1 MSFTELIEAYQEKGI
16 RGLNEA
22 CKKKKEKVEEEV
34 DNETF
39 TKELKDQIASMEGK
53 KKQPP
58 VAAAATQGVKS
69 MDEDVEEL
77 DETPK
82 VDQGLSG
89 KQKVAARAAR
99 RDGWDTP
106 ILDVGNTTGG
116 QWRGKK
122 SPSPYKDSNVAKSGE
137 RKGMITKSAIAK
149 TKEDIKARLRKE
161 EVEIEEL
168 DERTLSQSE
177 SEKKEKYVKGMKKNL
192 KGFKERYGERAKDVA
207 YATATKM
214 AKED

>member
-69 MDEDVEEL
+69 MDEEVEEL
-77 DETPK
+77 DER
-82 VDQGLSG
+82 S
-89 KQKVAARAAR
+89 
-99 RDGWDTP
+99 
-106 ILDVGNTTGG
+106 
-116 QWRGKK
+116 
-122 SPSPYKDSNVAKSGE
+122 
-137 RKGMITKSAIAK
+137 
-149 TKEDIKARLRKE
+149 
-161 EVEIEEL
+161 
-168 DERTLSQSE
+168 LSQSE

>member
-69 MDEDVEEL
+69 MDEEVEEL
-77 DETPK
+77 DELNKSTLRSYVNKAEDDKEEHEDNVMYTPMGAPK
-82 VDQGLSG
+82 HLTDIANKSLHKI
-89 KQKVAARAAR
+89 KQR
-99 RDGWDTP
+99 
-106 ILDVGNTTGG
+106 
-116 QWRGKK
+116 
-122 SPSPYKDSNVAKSGE
+122 E
-137 RKGMITKSAIAK
+137 KGITIANHK
-149 TKEDIKARLRKE
+149 LLKKE
-161 EVEIEEL
+161 EVEEL
-168 DERTLSQSE
+168 DERSLSQSE